1 MEKYL
6 TGKINIYL
14 GNFEKISKYSKIK
27 SRNSLSGTAFL
38 SSELET
44 DDTDRKA
51 NKNLLDKLQATET
64 TRTAHQIKHKRSL
77 TKPSHVSSNHIFVF
91 DHVHYISKRKSLVI
105 RVSTSPNIELRE
117 FQ

>member
-1 MEKYL
+1 MDKPKSTRKYL
-6 TGKINIYL
+6 
-14 GNFEKISKYSKIK
+14 FDFKIK
-27 SRNSLSGTAFL
+27 CRNSISGTTFL

-91 DHVHYISKRKSLVI
+91 DHYISKRKSLVI
-105 RVSTSPNIELRE
+105 RVSSSTYDELRE

>member
-1 MEKYL
+1 MWKKIDRKNKYVH
-6 TGKINIYL
+6 I
-14 GNFEKISKYSKIK
+14 FEKVRKYFEIK
-27 SRNSLSGTAFL
+27 SRSSISGTTFL

-64 TRTAHQIKHKRSL
+64 TRTAHQIKQRSL